1 MTRILNKLSTYIVL
15 ITLATAVA
23 ACGTDKNTSVKNVT
37 REAPPQPTFKSV
49 FNKRFTEVRR
59 AFSSG
64 YSFADNGYQI
74 EPNWKLAFTSDTT
87 VNIWNPKRKVFVDDP
102 VTFDHDSVFNV
113 AWAWLRLK
121 KLTKDSIQFQVL
133 QVRNKVIENDK
144 SVVFM
149 TLYADDYIRNVLHR
163 DPAGMQQFSP
173 ADTAFIQKKSA
184 AANADLNKAFSARQ
198 AVQLVPVSKLIAV
211 ERVPADTT
219 ELQPDMPP
227 IDYML
232 PEFNITINKAYEDFH
247 YAFSAWVDAGGH
259 IIFRKSVDS
268 IESEFQASY
277 LKAMKGIVDGYLKA
291 YLKVT
296 PGSTLGIP
304 HSSIIILNVTGRQ

>member
-1 MTRILNKLSTYIVL
+1 MTRILNRLPAYIL
-15 ITLATAVA
+15 ILALAAVA
-23 ACGTDKNTSVKNVT
+23 AACGSGNNKNTGSGDK
-37 REAPPQPTFKSV
+37 EAPPQPTFKSV

-87 VNIWNPKRKVFVDDP
+87 VNIWNPKRQVFVDDP

-121 KLTKDSIQFQVL
+121 KLTKDSILFQVL
-133 QVRNKVIENDK
+133 QVRNKVIENEQ

-149 TLYADDYIRNVLHR
+149 TLYADDYIRNVLHL
-163 DPAGMQQFSP
+163 DPASMQQFTH
-173 ADTAFIQKKSA
+173 ADTAFIQKKSDA
-184 AANADLNKAFSARQ
+184 SNADLNKAFSARQ
-198 AVQLVPVSKLIAV
+198 PVQLIPISKLITV
-211 ERVPADTT
+211 DRVPVDTT

-232 PEFNITINKAYEDFH
+232 PEFRVNINKAYDNFH
-247 YAFSAWVDAGGH
+247 YAFSAWVDAKGN
-259 IIFRKSVDS
+259 IIFRKSVES
-268 IESEFQASY
+268 IEPEFQAAY
-277 LKAMKGIVDGYLKA
+277 MKAMKGIVDGYLKA

-296 PGSTLGIP
+296 PGRTLGIP
-304 HSSIIILNVTGRQ
+304 HSSIIIINVSGKQ